1 MTAPREPPPHPAA
14 DEAAGGCP
22 LVVALAAA
30 QVVSWGSVYYSF
42 SLLVVP
48 MEQDLGWS
56 RTALNGAL
64 SLGLLTAG
72 ICAYSVGAW
81 IDRRGGR
88 AIMTAGTI
96 LGAALLALWS
106 QIETPAALYALW
118 VGLGLSMAATLYEP
132 VFVVLARRFPRSYR
146 TRIAVVTFI
155 AGFSSTVFVP
165 LTQFLIDRF
174 GWREALLAL
183 AAINLAV
190 CLPIHALWLRDGPHL
205 GAATATASDLGAE
218 SRDAVRRALRHPVFW
233 ALAASL
239 TTYYATFSA
248 LTFHLIPLLV
258 ERMGGAKIIK
268 ARILRTCAVGESNV
282 DRGIGD
288 LMTERNPTVGLSAH
302 AGQTDVRITAKADTE
317 TEADALIALMETR
330 LRERLGVAIYG
341 VDKETV
347 PEVVGRLLL
356 EKGWK
361 LGVIDTLTG
370 GQLGRELVEAG
381 FGQLLATHLTLA
393 SPAEAA
399 AAVGLAAALADGAAF
414 AASLAQAVTPIE
426 GVGLAILG
434 PLSDDVED
442 RLTFIAVHGPAE
454 LNLTQRGR
462 NFQDTDHTRRWMV
475 VQGLDWVRRAALGL
489 LSSPVDWN

>member
-14 DEAAGGCP
+14 DEAAGGWP

-165 LTQFLIDRF
+165 LTQLLIDRV

-183 AAINLAV
+183 AAINLSV
-190 CLPIHALWLRDGPHL
+190 CLPIHALWLRDGPHP

-248 LTFHLIPLLV
+248 LTFHLIPLLA
-258 ERMGGAKIIK
+258 ERRVPTAVAIGA
-268 ARILRTCAVGESNV
+268 V
-282 DRGIGD
+282 
-288 LMTERNPTVGLSAH
+288 
-302 AGQTDVRITAKADTE
+302 
-317 TEADALIALMETR
+317 ALIGPAQ
-330 LRERLGVAIYG
+330 VA
-341 VDKETV
+341 
-347 PEVVGRLLL
+347 GRLVVFLL
-356 EKGWK
+356 GSRLPTATTGRMVL
-361 LGVIDTLTG
+361 LGLPLAV
-370 GQLGRELVEAG
+370 
-381 FGQLLATHLTLA
+381 LLLIAFPHSTVMLF
-393 SPAEAA
+393 A
-399 AAVGLAAALADGAAF
+399 AAVLYGGANGIMTIVRGTAVPDLMWREGYGAVNGALAAPAMAAMAGAPLGAALLWSAAGGYDAVLWMLFAVAAF
-414 AASLAQAVTPIE
+414 AAVA
-426 GVGLAILG
+426 
-434 PLSDDVED
+434 
-442 RLTFIAVHGPAE
+442 FWIAAAAA
-454 LNLTQRGR
+454 
-462 NFQDTDHTRRWMV
+462 RRSA
-475 VQGLDWVRRAALGL
+475 R
-489 LSSPVDWN
+489 S